1 MKLSDVG
8 TNLSCMLVDSVKF
21 YGMVGQVVHNNQ
33 VTDSTTEFE
42 LLHSG
47 VRDTVLE
54 LLPEEIKTFL
64 GKDC

>member
-1 MKLSDVG
+1 
-8 TNLSCMLVDSVKF
+8 MLVDSVKF

-33 VTDSTTEFE
+33 ITDSTTEFE